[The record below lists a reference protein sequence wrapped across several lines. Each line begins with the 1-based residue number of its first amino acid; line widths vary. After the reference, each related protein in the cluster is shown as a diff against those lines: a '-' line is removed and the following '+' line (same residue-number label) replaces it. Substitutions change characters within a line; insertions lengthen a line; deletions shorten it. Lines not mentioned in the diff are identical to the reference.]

1 MKRKSAEFRVQS
13 SGGGRWKAG
22 NCVAALLA
30 LLAAGCAS
38 PKPAQFTDAEWV
50 SNTTTGRGAYERGD
64 YSRAEEAFA
73 RAQARARA
81 LDDANALAVAAANR
95 ALCLISDSKAADARA
110 AVDEALAD
118 ARVSKDR
125 RMELLVAGA
134 RADLA
139 AGQADAALD
148 RVAAALK
155 LKPDILLRAQALL
168 VRCGADLAK
177 KDTVAAARALTDGMN
192 EKAWRKLPPSI
203 HALQVTMRGAIA
215 AADQK
220 PMEAMARQDEAAELW
235 KKANRLSEMARSLA
249 EAGRQAQTAGDL
261 AGACDRYYRS
271 ARSLWAQGAQP
282 EAAKVLEMGVLCAEQ
297 LNDEAVGNKMAD
309 LFVTFKQ
316 EQRLDK

>member
-1 MKRKSAEFRVQS
+1 MRTHVMIRGF
-13 SGGGRWKAG
+13 KAG
-22 NCVAALLA
+22 TLVLA

-38 PKPAQFTDAEWV
+38 PKPAQFTDADWI
-50 SNTTTGRGAYERGD
+50 SQTTTGRGAFERGD
-64 YSRAEEAFA
+64 YPRAEEAFA

-95 ALCLISDSKAADARA
+95 ALCLISDGKAAEART

-134 RADLA
+134 RADVA
-139 AGQADAALD
+139 AGLPDAALD

-155 LKPDILLRAQALL
+155 LKPDTLLRAQALL
-168 VRCGADLAK
+168 VQCGAQLAK
-177 KDTVAAARALTDGMN
+177 KDTAAATRALTDGMS
-192 EKAWRKLPPSI
+192 EKAWRQLPPSI
-203 HALQVTMRGAIA
+203 RALQVTLRGAIA

-235 KKANRLSEMARSLA
+235 KKANRLPEMARSLA

-261 AGACDRYYRS
+261 AGACDRYYRA

-282 EAAKVLEMGVLCAEQ
+282 DAAKVLEMGVSCAEQ
-297 LNDEAVGNKMAD
+297 LKDEAVGKKMAD